1 MSTDYRPMWKALGLN
16 LDNHDKLME
25 VLGAAYGSLFM
36 SQKNRPKATS
46 YLDFVMSEV
55 HGLRIKEIVDGKQQG
70 KKVVGTYC
78 TYVPEEIVLAAGLN
92 GKGILRWHVPTR
104 NSRIRNSLK
113 RNSARAVP

>member
-1 MSTDYRPMWKALGLN
+1 MPTDYRPMWKALGLN

-36 SQKNRPKATS
+36 SQKNRPTHTS

-70 KKVVGTYC
+70 KKVVGTY
-78 TYVPEEIVLAAGLN
+78 
-92 GKGILRWHVPTR
+92 
-104 NSRIRNSLK
+104 
-113 RNSARAVP
+113 